1 MFFTYQKKT
10 EIFKEYHH
18 EVIRSYLVFVSRKKT
33 SHNSIL
39 LKKAVI
45 NQNKNFLK
53 LWWLHMFSKHF
64 QNYVF
69 W

>member
-33 SHNSIL
+33 SHNSIHTTQ
-39 LKKAVI
+39 KSSDKPK
-45 NQNKNFLK
+45 QEFP
-53 LWWLHMFSKHF
+53 
-64 QNYVF
+64 
-69 W
+69 